1 MMFALAI
8 SLVLALAAP
17 QQAPPQQPEP
27 KLVYLNVIAVDS
39 HGEPVTDLTSDE
51 FQIADARKSQKI
63 AFFRHRDVKPAPAP
77 SLQPNQFSNRT
88 GSNPSH
94 ATVILFDLLNER
106 LGTRGQ
112 AWDQLIHF
120 LEGLETADDLYLY
133 FLTVDGRLYTVR
145 GFAEGGAG
153 GQDGTGPWTRQIKP
167 LMAAAMH
174 DVARVRP
181 PEIDVNLRVDLTYRA
196 LGVLALDLA
205 RFPGRKN
212 IVWITDGIPIEI
224 SAARSDTGDWV
235 DFTPQLRQY
244 SEALA
249 RSGVAIYPVQQI
261 MLGSPEAMGV
271 GENGDSGAGL
281 FGGSGGLGRGGRAN
295 VPVGAGMG
303 SLQSLDEFAGLTG
316 GRLSQG
322 KDVGAAIKESRNDS
336 RTNYQIGYFPPPQN
350 WDGKF
355 HKLRITCKRKGV
367 RIQAKTGYYAW
378 AEAPETETRQALDA
392 AASANF
398 DAEEIGLRLSTSPNP
413 VSPNRKDPQIQHF
426 SLHIDANDIALAHV
440 GAQYNAQLRVAT
452 IGYLADGRNENSSVF
467 QFSPHYSVQ
476 ERDNALKDGIAFA
489 QDMKVGPGVRSIRFI
504 VFDRGSGAIGS
515 ITIPVNTAAH
525 LP

>member
-1 MMFALAI
+1 MMFASPIAL
-8 SLVLALAAP
+8 LLALAAP
-17 QQAPPQQPEP
+17 QQAQPPPPES
-27 KLVYLNVIAVDS
+27 KLVYLNVVAVDP
-39 HGEPVTDLTSDE
+39 HGEPVTDLTTDD
-51 FQIADARKSQKI
+51 FQVADAGKSQKI
-63 AFFRHRDVKPAPAP
+63 AFFRHRDVKSAPAE
-77 SLQPNQFSNRT
+77 SLKPDEFSNRT
-88 GSNPSH
+88 SVGPSH

-106 LGTRGQ
+106 FGTRGQ

-120 LEGLETADDLYLY
+120 LEGLEAADDLYLY
-133 FLTVDGRLYTVR
+133 FLTVDGRLYTVH

-153 GQDGTGPWTRQIKP
+153 TREGTAPWTRQIKP

-212 IVWITDGIPIEI
+212 IIWVTDGIPIEI
-224 SAARSDTGDWV
+224 SATRSDTGDWV
-235 DFTPQLRQY
+235 DFTAQLRQY

-261 MLGSPEAMGV
+261 MIGSPEAMGV

-281 FGGSGGLGRGGRAN
+281 FGSAGGLGRGGRGN

-336 RTNYQIGYFPPPQN
+336 RTSYQIGYFPPPQN

-355 HKLRITCKRKGV
+355 HKLRLTCKRKGV

-378 AEAPETETRQALDA
+378 AEAPGDETRRVV
-392 AASANF
+392 ASAISTNF
-398 DAEEIGLRLSTSPNP
+398 DAEEIGLRTTDSPDAKNP
-413 VSPNRKDPQIQHF
+413 QVTHF
-426 SLHIDANDIALAHV
+426 SLHINANDVALPRQ
-440 GAQYNAQLRVAT
+440 GGQYTAQLRIAT
-452 IGYLADGRNENSSVF
+452 IGYLANGHNENPSMF
-467 QFSPHYSVQ
+467 QFNPHYSAA
-476 ERDNALKDGIAFA
+476 ERDQALKDGIDFN
-489 QDMKVGPGVRSIRFI
+489 QDMKVGPDVRSIRFI

-515 ITIPVNTAAH
+515 ITVPANARVQS
-525 LP
+525 PPR